1 MTGDWP
7 LATSTVNFL
16 LLDLFQN
23 MTRSG
28 SQHHNEYNM
37 GKHSYGGSNDNY
49 YNNSKGSTNKR
60 KGGPKNNM
68 SNSPQ
73 QPVTHIVIN
82 RDPDLVLKRAENPY
96 VVKTRAGEGLN
107 ENEELLRQVRNI
119 LNKLTP
125 QNINKLTTDL
135 IKLPINSE
143 DRLRGSIEIIFEKSI
158 DEPVFS
164 QTYAQLCNVL
174 SQIKVPQT
182 ADPTKYT
189 SFRTMLLTKCQ
200 KAFDTDYNKEVNY
213 DELLQGEFPKLFV
226 WSVCQDSRAAG
237 VDVFLNFSE
246 AENCTDEAKKKEL
259 KEIAEEKLLK
269 AKRKSLGNI
278 R

>member
-1 MTGDWP
+1 
-7 LATSTVNFL
+7 
-16 LLDLFQN
+16 

-28 SQHHNEYNM
+28 SQHHNNEYSNM

-49 YNNSKGSTNKR
+49 YNSKGSTNKR

-82 RDPDLVLKRAENPY
+82 RDSDLVLKRAENPY
-96 VVKTRAGEGLN
+96 VVKTRVNEGLS

-143 DRLRGSIEIIFEKSI
+143 DRLRGSIEIIFEKVR
-158 DEPVFS
+158 PVS
-164 QTYAQLCNVL
+164 SRNKLRDRGLQQ
-174 SQIKVPQT
+174 
-182 ADPTKYT
+182 T
-189 SFRTMLLTKCQ
+189 SFGFC
-200 KAFDTDYNKEVNY
+200 Y
-213 DELLQGEFPKLFV
+213 
-226 WSVCQDSRAAG
+226 
-237 VDVFLNFSE
+237 
-246 AENCTDEAKKKEL
+246 
-259 KEIAEEKLLK
+259 
-269 AKRKSLGNI
+269 
-278 R
+278 